1 MVGGLSEKFLNCMA
15 GFFCQIVFIR
25 GKGHSTSYKY
35 SNLIYCGNYRGMKN
49 IWNNLETPQ
58 ATPHDT
64 LQAFRHLKSILY
76 LKRDIILDETVISW
90 SFLGV
95 PWILC

>member
-35 SNLIYCGNYRGMKN
+35 SDLIYCGNYRGMK
-49 IWNNLETPQ
+49 IYGIIRDS
-58 ATPHDT
+58 ASTPHMT
-64 LQAFRHLKSILY
+64 LYKLSGI
-76 LKRDIILDETVISW
+76 
-90 SFLGV
+90 
-95 PWILC
+95 